1 MNFEA
6 SSLAQTVYTNIY
18 TFGIFKNPAGASI
31 ASEAAILQEF
41 RMGRCIDWNE
51 GGLLCVGILEGEDE
65 CVRPV
70 MMDGRGLRGS

>member
-1 MNFEA
+1 MA
-6 SSLAQTVYTNIY
+6 
-18 TFGIFKNPAGASI
+18 
-31 ASEAAILQEF
+31 
-41 RMGRCIDWNE
+41 RCIDSNGGVGGW